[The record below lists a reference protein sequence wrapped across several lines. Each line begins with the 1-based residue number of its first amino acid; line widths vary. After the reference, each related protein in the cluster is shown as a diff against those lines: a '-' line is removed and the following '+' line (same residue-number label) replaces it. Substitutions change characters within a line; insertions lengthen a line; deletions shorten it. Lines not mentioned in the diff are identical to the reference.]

1 MRQNWDVF
9 SFEGQYGTV
18 RIYSNSVCPE
28 HWRRLRLLE
37 EKPTYGVVFYFC
49 FFAQHAFGTA
59 PATLQWHCMGTTS
72 MWKRNG
78 LHWVHSPHSKVL
90 TNLLPAPPARAH
102 WHLPVPV
109 PAANIVPTSRLLTYR
124 SSHLISGT
132 ATNACLIKTKQTML
146 KTPGPRTC
154 LMVLI
159 LMLRLSTVSWTGCLL
174 EVFFSHI
181 LTILNIC
188 WHPFSN

>member
-1 MRQNWDVF
+1 MCFLSKGSMAQLGSTVTVFVPSTDVDWD
-9 SFEGQYGTV
+9 SWK
-18 RIYSNSVCPE
+18 RN
-28 HWRRLRLLE
+28 RLMELFFIF
-37 EKPTYGVVFYFC
+37 V